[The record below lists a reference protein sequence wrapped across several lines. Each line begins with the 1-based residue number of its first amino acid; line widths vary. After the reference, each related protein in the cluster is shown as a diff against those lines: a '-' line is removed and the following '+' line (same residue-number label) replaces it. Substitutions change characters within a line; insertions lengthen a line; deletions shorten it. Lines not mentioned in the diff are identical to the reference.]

1 MDDTDEFVAA
11 KNKFQRR
18 KLDAA
23 PFAIKREP
31 RAVHRIQV
39 EKLRRPI
46 GDFRG
51 HARQF
56 FFLDHKRNARE
67 IHEERVADDAL
78 FARHPGRGAGEAIA
92 RRRGERGPARA
103 RMFVQNLRNEGVE
116 PQGALFLFIPPAA
129 PKNDGQTFLGGA
141 GGVFE
146 LDRLIFEQ
154 ALERMN
160 VRQEIAG
167 KVRAHFALLQKG
179 QLPKTRVEIIFCNL
193 AQRLAIDR

>member
-1 MDDTDEFVAA
+1 MGQVRPLHAGGVSVA
-11 KNKFQRR
+11 R
-18 KLDAA
+18 
-23 PFAIKREP
+23 
-31 RAVHRIQV
+31 
-39 EKLRRPI
+39 
-46 GDFRG
+46 
-51 HARQF
+51 
-56 FFLDHKRNARE
+56 
-67 IHEERVADDAL
+67 
-78 FARHPGRGAGEAIA
+78 
-92 RRRGERGPARA
+92 RA
-103 RMFVQNLRNEGVE
+103 RMFVQNLRNERVE

-179 QLPKTRVEIIFCNL
+179 QLPKTRVEIIFCKL